1 MNYIG
6 EDDKMSRNN
15 VNYINYKEECL
26 LDERHR
32 QEYLKLLRAY
42 LRSRKLTNTT
52 AGATVVAPRLK
63 GVTNNIAAKLTR
75 IMAGNVKIVCEGK
88 ENLPDKAA
96 IFAFNHQGI
105 LDNFSWIPYVDRHC
119 IILHSADV
127 NNLLLAAQYNTGLI
141 KVIKGNTENNRNAKF
156 DVISLLMNNHSVV
169 WFPEGAWNLSPNKFL
184 LPIRYGFL
192 DAARIANVPVIP
204 SIIEYEYDKNFK
216 NMKRITIRFG
226 KALYVQDFADLN
238 ILLQKYIEI
247 MSTMQW
253 ELMEQRG
260 IVRRSEW
267 NVDKDYKLF
276 LERSYKDLKFGKID
290 LEKERKNIFQADSD
304 FYLFH
309 EINDYKY
316 DDDGIQRDLSESTK
330 YYRRADIMLEKL
342 L

>member
-1 MNYIG
+1 MN
-6 EDDKMSRNN
+6 D
-15 VNYINYKEECL
+15 
-26 LDERHR
+26 
-32 QEYLKLLRAY
+32 
-42 LRSRKLTNTT
+42 
-52 AGATVVAPRLK
+52 
-63 GVTNNIAAKLTR
+63 
-75 IMAGNVKIVCEGK
+75 
-88 ENLPDKAA
+88 
-96 IFAFNHQGI
+96 
-105 LDNFSWIPYVDRHC
+105 
-119 IILHSADV
+119 
-127 NNLLLAAQYNTGLI
+127 
-141 KVIKGNTENNRNAKF
+141 
-156 DVISLLMNNHSVV
+156 HSVV

-192 DAARIANVPVIP
+192 DAARIANIPVIP

-260 IVRRSEW
+260 IVKRSEW

-316 DDDGIQRDLSESTK
+316 DDDGIQRDLSASTK
-330 YYRRADIMLEKL
+330 YYRRADIMLEKPL
-342 L
+342 